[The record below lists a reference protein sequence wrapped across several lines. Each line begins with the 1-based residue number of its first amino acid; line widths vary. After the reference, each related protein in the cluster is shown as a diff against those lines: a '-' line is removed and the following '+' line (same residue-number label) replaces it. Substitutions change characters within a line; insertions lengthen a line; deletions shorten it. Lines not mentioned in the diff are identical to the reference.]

1 MKKKKYEAQGF
12 IEALMAILIAGIAV
26 VAFMAVT
33 TKTLSEVARSEIR
46 DQLVQ
51 EAVQGSTL
59 IDYAVER
66 RNVNDDEINSEA
78 LFDLANYKYECVELD
93 GNFSGN
99 AEDYIKIG
107 PDKLCQLDLAR
118 GINPSDCVGSELNWN
133 KASIEQKYASS
144 RYDYQDQMFRIVC
157 IDPDSNFDDTGGIL
171 ITRIYTGTESC
182 RDYNQKVRNLDSSD
196 ESCIVQEYR
205 SVYIIT
211 PDIP

>member
-1 MKKKKYEAQGF
+1 
-12 IEALMAILIAGIAV
+12 MAILIAGIAV

-33 TKTLSEVARSEIR
+33 TKTLGEVARSEMS

-59 IDYAVER
+59 LDYAVER

-78 LFDLANYKYECVELD
+78 LFDLANYKNECVELD

-107 PDKLCQLDLAR
+107 PDKLCQLDLTT
-118 GINPSDCVGSELNWN
+118 GINPLDCVGSDSNWD
-133 KASIEQKYASS
+133 KASIEQRDPAS

-157 IDPDSNFDDTGGIL
+157 IDPDSDFDDSGGVL

-182 RDYNQKVRNLDSSD
+182 RDYNKRVRNLDSAD

-205 SVYIIT
+205 SIYIIS
-211 PDIP
+211 PSIP